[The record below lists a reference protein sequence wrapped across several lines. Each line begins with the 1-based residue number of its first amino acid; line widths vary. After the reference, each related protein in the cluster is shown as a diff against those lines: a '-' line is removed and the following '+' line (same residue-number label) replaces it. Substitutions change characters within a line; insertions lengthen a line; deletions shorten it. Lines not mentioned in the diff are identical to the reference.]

1 MFKNY
6 IKIAFRNLWRHR
18 VFSGI
23 NLLGLAVG
31 MASFLLIFSYVSF
44 ERSYD
49 SFHTKAD
56 RIYRLTCDTRTETE
70 VIHTG
75 TTSGPVG
82 SAIKANFPEVEA
94 QARICFMN
102 FLTQNGTRKFQED
115 NIVAADSTLFS
126 IFSLPFLKGDPATA
140 LSAPFSAV
148 LSEAAAQKYFGSD
161 DPIGKALVLDG
172 KYTIRV
178 TGLMKNIP
186 ANSQFHG
193 DIFLSMSTFSGRLYG
208 DWDRSWGNFNWF
220 TFLLLKPGADAAR
233 LEARL
238 PPFVKEKAA
247 DVEKATGMS
256 YTYHLVSLKSV
267 YLGPSLNNYG
277 QGEPTGSNS
286 NTYIFSIVGA
296 FILLIACINFVNLT
310 TARASERS
318 REVGIR
324 KAVGAVR
331 AQLTAQFLGES
342 ILLCLIA
349 CGLAIGLCNLL
360 HPVFNTL
367 LGKDIP
373 LKAFGAGGY
382 IGLLLF
388 ISIAIGCLAGI
399 YPALVMS
406 GFNPIAVLKGRFV
419 STRKGLAMR
428 QVLVVFQFTIST
440 VLIIGTIV
448 VYNQL
453 KYMQDQDLG
462 FNKNQ
467 EVAIDYHGDSAVQVN
482 TEHIRQELAS
492 LPNIKGVSFSSNIPG
507 NSPNNWYL
515 QIANPKGNMQGANL
529 NFYVIDFDYFT
540 HYGIKMAAGRGFSK
554 EFGTDTTKAM
564 VLNEAA
570 ARSLGYNDPT
580 LAVGKKFNM
589 WGTDGTIIGVA
600 KDFHF
605 RSLQEAIQP
614 LAFRVFN
621 PRFYGMISVKISGD
635 HIPQTIT
642 ALGERWKLLA
652 PERPFQ
658 YSFVDE
664 DFAKLYS
671 SEDRFQR
678 VFLYFGLLAIF
689 ISCLGLLGLAAYST
703 IQRAREIGIRKVLG
717 ASVTTI
723 IGLLSKEFLRLV
735 FIALVI
741 ASPIAWFVMHS
752 WLQDFAYRTT
762 IAWWVFPLAAGTAV
776 LITFLTV
783 GFYSFKAAAA
793 DPVDSLKM
801 E

>member
-31 MASFLLIFSYVSF
+31 MASFLLIFAFVRF
-44 ERSYD
+44 QRSYD

-56 RIYRLTCDTRTETE
+56 RIYRITCDTRTETE
-70 VIHTG
+70 VLPTG
-75 TTSGPVG
+75 TTSGPTG
-82 SAIKANFPEVEA
+82 AAIKANFPEVEEEV
-94 QARICFMN
+94 RICDMS
-102 FLTQNGTRKFQED
+102 FLVQNGTRKFQED
-115 NIVAADSTLFS
+115 KVLAADSTLFS
-126 IFSLPFLKGDPATA
+126 IFSLPLLKGDASTA

-148 LSEAAAQKYFGSD
+148 LSEAATQKYFGSA
-161 DPIGKALVLDG
+161 DPIGKALILDG
-172 KYTIRV
+172 KYTVRV

-186 ANSQFHG
+186 ENSHFHG
-193 DIFLSMSTFSGRLYG
+193 DIILSMATFSGRIYG
-208 DWDRSWGNFNWF
+208 NWDQNWGNFNWF
-220 TFLLLKPGADAAR
+220 TYLLLKPGANAAG

-238 PPFVKEKAA
+238 PGFVKEKAA

-256 YTYHLVSLKSV
+256 YTLHLQPLKSI
-267 YLGPSLNNYG
+267 YLGPTLNNYG
-277 QGEPTGSNS
+277 QGEPTGSKS
-286 NTYIFSIVGA
+286 NTYIFSIVGI

-349 CGLAIGLCNLL
+349 CVLAIGLCNLL
-360 HPVFNTL
+360 HPVFSTM
-367 LGKDIP
+367 LGKNIP

-382 IGLLLF
+382 IGLLLG
-388 ISIAIGCLAGI
+388 ISIAIGCVAGI

-462 FNKNQ
+462 FSKNQ

-482 TEHIRQELAS
+482 TEHIRQELAAI
-492 LPNIKGVSFSSNIPG
+492 PNVKGVSFSSNIPG
-507 NSPNNWYL
+507 RSPNNWYL
-515 QIANPKGNMQGANL
+515 QIANPKGDMQGANL

-540 HYGIKMAAGRGFSK
+540 HYGMKMVAGRGFSRD
-554 EFGTDTTKAM
+554 FGTDTTKAL

-570 ARSLGYNDPT
+570 ARSLGYSDPAQ
-580 LAVGKKFNM
+580 AVGKKFKM
-589 WGTDGTIIGVA
+589 WQTDGTIIGIA

-605 RSLQEAIQP
+605 KSLQEAIQP

-621 PRFYGMISVKISGD
+621 PGFYGIISVKITGD
-635 HIPQTIT
+635 HVPQTI
-642 ALGERWKLLA
+642 AA
-652 PERPFQ
+652 P
-658 YSFVDE
+658 
-664 DFAKLYS
+664 
-671 SEDRFQR
+671 
-678 VFLYFGLLAIF
+678 
-689 ISCLGLLGLAAYST
+689 
-703 IQRAREIGIRKVLG
+703 
-717 ASVTTI
+717 
-723 IGLLSKEFLRLV
+723 
-735 FIALVI
+735 
-741 ASPIAWFVMHS
+741 
-752 WLQDFAYRTT
+752 
-762 IAWWVFPLAAGTAV
+762 
-776 LITFLTV
+776 
-783 GFYSFKAAAA
+783 
-793 DPVDSLKM
+793 
-801 E
+801 

>member
-1 MFKNY
+1 MFENY

-31 MASFLLIFSYVSF
+31 MASFLLIFSYVRF
-44 ERSYD
+44 QRSYD
-49 SFHTKAD
+49 TFHTKAD
-56 RIYRLTCDTRTETE
+56 RIYRIICDTRTETE
-70 VIHTG
+70 VLPTG
-75 TTSGPVG
+75 LTAGPTG
-82 SAIKANFPEVEA
+82 SAIKTNFPEVE
-94 QARICFMN
+94 QEARICYMS
-102 FLTQNGTRKFQED
+102 FLVQNGTKKFQED
-115 NIVAADSTLFS
+115 KLLAADSTLFS
-126 IFSLPFLKGDPATA
+126 IFSFSFLKGDANTA
-140 LSAPFSAV
+140 LRVPFSAV
-148 LSEAAAQKYFGSD
+148 LSEAAAQKYFGSA

-172 KYTIRV
+172 KYTVRV

-186 ANSQFHG
+186 ENSHFHG
-193 DIFLSMSTFSGRLYG
+193 DILLSMSTFSGRLYG
-208 DWDRSWGNFNWF
+208 DWDRNWGNFNWF
-220 TFLLLKPGADAAR
+220 TFLLLRPGANAAR

-256 YTYHLVSLKSV
+256 YTLHLQPLKNI
-267 YLGPSLNNYG
+267 YLGPTLNNYG
-277 QGEPTGSNS
+277 SGEPTGSRS
-286 NTYIFSIVGA
+286 NTYIFSIVGV

-310 TARASERS
+310 TARASERA

-331 AQLTAQFLGES
+331 TQLTAQFLGES
-342 ILLCLIA
+342 ILLCLLA

-360 HPVFNTL
+360 HPAFSAM

-373 LKAFGAGGY
+373 LKAVGPGGY
-382 IGLLLF
+382 ISLLLV

-406 GFNPIAVLKGRFV
+406 GFNPIAVLKGRLV
-419 STRKGLAMR
+419 PSRKGLGLR

-440 VLIIGTIV
+440 ILIIGTIV

-482 TEHIRQELAS
+482 TEHIRQELAAI
-492 LPNIKGVSFSSNIPG
+492 PQVKGVSFSGNIPG

-529 NFYVIDFDYFT
+529 NFYVIDFEYFT

-580 LAVGKKFNM
+580 QAVGKKFNM

-621 PRFYGMISVKISGD
+621 PRFYAMISVKISGD
-635 HIPQTIT
+635 QIPQTIA